1 MTKDELKKEIKL
13 KVLEL
18 LKVDE
23 ESSTGTGATFQA
35 GAGEQYASN
44 KAYNPN
50 KKAKGTA
57 HNYLKN
63 KWGWKEAPSI
73 PNRSSKMIDYKQLF
87 EDEYETIQDPK
98 TKEFTKRVKISDKE
112 KETIKKIQD
121 LITKEKEL
129 TNENYSRFRN
139 ETKTRS
145 KSEQYHKAILEVKK
159 RTNELNKLL
168 EYATRLK
175 EELNQVDEL
184 KSSRHTLNAL
194 DKVTETIK
202 EVYIKAKKL
211 K

>member
-1 MTKDELKKEIKL
+1 MTKDELKKEIRL

-18 LKVDE
+18 LNIDE
-23 ESSTGTGATFQA
+23 ESATG
-35 GAGEQYASN
+35 GEGYLGNTAF
-44 KAYNPN
+44 NPN

-57 HNYLKN
+57 HNYLTSKM
-63 KWGWKEAPSI
+63 GWKDAPSI
-73 PNRSSKMIDYKQLF
+73 PNRKSKGIDYKQLF
-87 EDEYETIQDPK
+87 QEEEIETVQDPK
-98 TKEFTKRVKISDKE
+98 TKEFTKRVKISDKD
-112 KETIKKIQD
+112 KETIEKIKS
-121 LITKEKEL
+121 LLSKEKEL

-168 EYATRLK
+168 EYAVRLK
-175 EELNQVDEL
+175 EELNQVDEI

-194 DKVTETIK
+194 DKVTQTIK

>member
-23 ESSTGTGATFQA
+23 ESATG
-35 GAGEQYASN
+35 GEGYLGNTAF
-44 KAYNPN
+44 NPN
-50 KKAKGTA
+50 KKAKGTS
-57 HNYLKN
+57 HNYLTSKM
-63 KWGWKEAPSI
+63 GWKNAPSI
-73 PNRSSKMIDYKQLF
+73 PNRKSKAIDYKQLF
-87 EDEYETIQDPK
+87 EDDDEYETTQDPE
-98 TKEFTKRVKISDKE
+98 TKEFTKHVKISDKE

-121 LITKEKEL
+121 LITKEKGL

-168 EYATRLK
+168 EYAVRLK
-175 EELNQVDEL
+175 EELNQVDEI
-184 KSSRHTLNAL
+184 KSSRHTLSAL